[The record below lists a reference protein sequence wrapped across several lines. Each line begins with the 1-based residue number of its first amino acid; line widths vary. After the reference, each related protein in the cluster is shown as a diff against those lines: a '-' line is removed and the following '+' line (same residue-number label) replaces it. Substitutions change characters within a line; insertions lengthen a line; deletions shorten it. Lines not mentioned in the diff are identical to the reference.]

1 MFCSRPPPA
10 ARDRVPAPLIS
21 PKKNS
26 EYMERTTYMAA
37 DLEFSGMEH
46 RLEPPAG
53 ALRILIADDNDTFR
67 SDLRSFLETQR
78 NIDVVGEAGNGL
90 RAINLAQ
97 SLRPDLILMDISMP
111 GIAGP
116 EAVQVIKTISPDSK
130 IVFVTIH
137 EEGIFKEIADQ
148 MNLDGLI
155 PKRIL
160 KESLLPVLERFK
172 KMKGCSPLE

>member
-1 MFCSRPPPA
+1 MITDTDMTSLESQLQHPP
-10 ARDRVPAPLIS
+10 
-21 PKKNS
+21 
-26 EYMERTTYMAA
+26 
-37 DLEFSGMEH
+37 
-46 RLEPPAG
+46 G

-67 SDLRSFLETQR
+67 SDLRSFLESQR
-78 NIDVVGEAGNGL
+78 NIDVVGEAGNGI

-116 EAVQVIKTISPDSK
+116 EAVQVIKRISPDSK

-137 EEGIFKEIADQ
+137 EEGIFKEIAHQ

-155 PKRIL
+155 PKRTL
-160 KESLLPVLERFK
+160 KENLPPVLDRFK
-172 KMKGCSPLE
+172 KMKGCDATE